1 MIKLNELKRKDKVFF
16 ARTMPKLDYYEVF
29 DCVVVSVDEKYCIV
43 SDTKTKQSFLLHN
56 KRAEEVLFTDR
67 KLALKY
73 LREEESKNE
82 LREDY

>member
-43 SDTKTKQSFLLHN
+43 SDTKTKQSFLIHN
-56 KRAEEVLFTDR
+56 ARAEKVLFKDR

-82 LREDY
+82 LREYY